1 MIYSMVKKTLTN
13 KIYLDERILNRHLLL
28 PQQLRKAA
36 AEIQEH
42 KKQRKVFRVCTSK
55 RDIVRQLLQQKD
67 KGVCRPG
74 VVELIKQV
82 EKRKPAEM
90 LVFFVHTMY
99 V

>member
-13 KIYLDERILNRHLLL
+13 KIYLDERILNRDLLL
-28 PQQLRKAA
+28 PQQLRQIA

-42 KKQRKVFRVCTSK
+42 KKQGKVFGVCTAE
-55 RDIVRQLLQQKD
+55 RDIVCEFLQQKNQR
-67 KGVCRPG
+67 VCRPG
-74 VVELIKQV
+74 VVKLIKQV
-82 EKRKPAEM
+82 EKIKPAEM